1 MQKAPHNCTA
11 QYVTTALTTQLATVC
26 IVRRDYNYMVLIN
39 GRCSHFGDVG
49 AIEVVVDDWC
59 DARDHLGWPVK
70 SKGDFLAEF
79 AYDISPCKPL

>member
-1 MQKAPHNCTA
+1 M
-11 QYVTTALTTQLATVC
+11 L
-26 IVRRDYNYMVLIN
+26 LIN

-49 AIEVVVDDWC
+49 AIEVVVDYWC
-59 DARDHLGWPVK
+59 DAHDHLGWPFK